1 VHKQLKLYI
10 NKHMN
15 ENKPNNIIYN
25 RWSYSNG
32 DYICGV
38 GGDMP
43 ASDCN
48 STGHINQ
55 SNLGYMVGVTGS
67 YSKTNVSNPLGH
79 QVALAVGSDVLRQLC

>member
-1 VHKQLKLYI
+1 
-10 NKHMN
+10 
-15 ENKPNNIIYN
+15 
-25 RWSYSNG
+25 
-32 DYICGV
+32 
-38 GGDMP
+38 MP

-67 YSKTNVSNPLGH
+67 YSKKNVSNPLGH